1 MFGKKKEEEERSR
14 KKDLVLRLQQ
24 LPLLR
29 KGLLHLGPALSKACS
44 TYIQPESPTKNLTLK
59 KRTSGKLETK
69 GGKEGRGRKK
79 KEIVSTVKKR
89 GRKAVGAVEKER
101 ERKVMICE
109 SKVH

>member
-29 KGLLHLGPALSKACS
+29 KGLLHLDPALSKACS

-89 GRKAVGAVEKER
+89 EKGSGSSGKGER
-101 ERKVMICE
+101 ERK
-109 SKVH
+109 K